1 MGYREQVKQ
10 AVQFF
15 LGTHSQQLVH
25 LSDIFDFRRETLV
38 YIQNQGFQQVHLR
51 IIPEMI
57 PFSRAGIL
65 DDDIRQ
71 DLSHCLR
78 PVNLHK
84 TVPAVGVFRVDQV
97 ETFDGIAFI
106 LQIHG
111 HTFIEFGFRIGN
123 DETFSRS
130 VNPACHALENGVS
143 DIGTALH
150 GTAGAVNSHIPI
162 HIGVVRQA
170 DSLAIQL
177 A

>member
-78 PVNLHK
+78 L
-84 TVPAVGVFRVDQV
+84 
-97 ETFDGIAFI
+97 
-106 LQIHG
+106 
-111 HTFIEFGFRIGN
+111 
-123 DETFSRS
+123 
-130 VNPACHALENGVS
+130 
-143 DIGTALH
+143 
-150 GTAGAVNSHIPI
+150 
-162 HIGVVRQA
+162 
-170 DSLAIQL
+170 
-177 A
+177 

>member
-1 MGYREQVKQ
+1 
-10 AVQFF
+10 
-15 LGTHSQQLVH
+15 
-25 LSDIFDFRRETLV
+25 
-38 YIQNQGFQQVHLR
+38 
-51 IIPEMI
+51 MI
-57 PFSRAGIL
+57 SFGRAGIL
-65 DDDIRQ
+65 DDDIGK
-71 DLSHCLR
+71 DLRHR
-78 PVNLHK
+78 FRTVDFHQ

-123 DETFSRS
+123 DETFSRP
-130 VNPACHALENGVS
+130 VNPTGHALEDSVS

-150 GTAGAVNSHIPI
+150 GAAGTVDCPIPI
-162 HIGVVRQA
+162 HIGVVGKT